1 MCSINVRPFTVLPT
15 PACREGRIP
24 LLIKFK
30 EELSA
35 RTTSRCFVKES
46 PAVPLTNK
54 PSLWNAAVA
63 IWTSQFET
71 FEFAML
77 GVLLRALSGV
87 YLKWKANAIYN
98 CHCSSTRDV
107 TLPSRNTLSNLEN
120 LLSHFRPCLNIARD
134 KFLEKLHL
142 FSQRLI
148 HINVISNKIMIQ
160 TLFSLLFLIFFT
172 SIKEKKRNH

>member
-1 MCSINVRPFTVLPT
+1 MRPLTVLPT

-24 LLIKFK
+24 LLIKYK

-35 RTTSRCFVKES
+35 KTTSSCFVKER

-54 PSLWNAAVA
+54 PSLWNAVVA
-63 IWTSQFET
+63 IWTSRFET
-71 FEFAML
+71 FEFATL

-87 YLKWKANAIYN
+87 YLKWEANAIYK
-98 CHCSSTRDV
+98 CYCSRLMTSHIFRS
-107 TLPSRNTLSNLEN
+107 LPSWDALNNLDN

-134 KFLEKLHL
+134 KFLEKSHFFFTKLV
-142 FSQRLI
+142 I
-148 HINVISNKIMIQ
+148 CVNVISNKIMIQ